1 MDMGKLLA
9 SDYDGTLNRGGI
21 SERVRLAIADW
32 QARGNKFGI
41 VSGRGIHNI
50 TAVLKNDGIACD
62 FLIGNN
68 GAVIGDKDGDILLY
82 HTAPAQLGKRI
93 ATFVLENGGRHASV
107 NRLGGEY
114 LIVDEERKA
123 RHRDDDYFK
132 TLAEYDLSEDFTQIS
147 TVCESVS
154 LAMALTDLL
163 NERFSG
169 KITALVNGICIDIVP
184 YGVDK
189 ATGISE
195 LASLWEIAYEN
206 VCTVGD
212 NYNDVAMLKA
222 YRSYAVANAVDYVK
236 QIATTVVED
245 IAELCEKETTK

>member
-1 MDMGKLLA
+1 MGKLLA

-41 VSGRGIHNI
+41 VSGRGIQNI
-50 TAVLKNDGIACD
+50 TAVLKNDGIVCD

-68 GAVIGDKDGDILLY
+68 GAVIGDKNGDILLY
-82 HTAPAQLGKRI
+82 HTAPAPLGKRV
-93 ATFVLENGGRHASV
+93 AAFVLENGGRHASV
-107 NRLGGEY
+107 NCLGREY
-114 LIVDEERKA
+114 LIVDVERKA
-123 RHRDDDYFK
+123 RHRDDNYFK

-147 TVCESVS
+147 TVCESAS

-163 NERFSG
+163 NDRFSG

-212 NYNDVAMLKA
+212 NYNDIAMLKA
-222 YRSYAVANAVDYVK
+222 YKSYAVANAVDYVK
-236 QIATTVVED
+236 QIANTVVED
-245 IAELCEKETTK
+245 IAELCEKEITK